1 MNFFLSVILWFF
13 GMPFYFLLMRFL
25 VETIGVSVLTSKLF
39 SYFILIEISFTL
51 FVSLI
56 EFISYIYNGLLKFS
70 NRVLIFYVFAAMIVT
85 NIIFSVVYYSLF
97 ILTNNNI
104 NLFETA
110 YIAFAINYSLP
121 LREGVQTVLSNTDMF
136 NIITVIQS
144 VFGKLIELVLIGLI
158 LTRLMNTLIK
168 KNSK

>member
-1 MNFFLSVILWFF
+1 M
-13 GMPFYFLLMRFL
+13 
-25 VETIGVSVLTSKLF
+25 ETIGVSELTSKMF
-39 SYFILIEISFTL
+39 SYFILIEISLTL
-51 FVSLI
+51 FISLT

-70 NRVLIFYVFAAMIVT
+70 NRVLIFYIFAAMIVT

-97 ILTNNNI
+97 ILTNNYI

-110 YIAFAINYSLP
+110 YIAFALNFSLP
-121 LREGVQTVLSNTDMF
+121 LREDVQTILSNTYIF

-158 LTRLMNTLIK
+158 LTRLMNALIEMK
-168 KNSK
+168 SK

>member
-1 MNFFLSVILWFF
+1 M
-13 GMPFYFLLMRFL
+13 
-25 VETIGVSVLTSKLF
+25 ETIGVSELTSKLF

-56 EFISYIYNGLLKFS
+56 EFISYIYNGLSKFS